1 MATGLNLRE
10 GERDQRHKKEG
21 RLFVVSAPSGAGKTT
36 LCKEV
41 VPRISNLEHSVS
53 YTTRPPRTGEVN
65 GRDYSFVDIATFQ
78 SMIDKNDF
86 IEWAQV
92 HGNLYGTSRKHL
104 ICCMEQGIDLILD
117 IDTQGAATLRK
128 SREGTYIYVLPP
140 SLLTL
145 SQRLVNRQSDSEEEI
160 ARRFQKSR
168 EEILNY
174 RQYDYVIVNDTF
186 EKAVSELE
194 AIILTQR
201 VRMEQINH
209 HWIEETFLNPNKKLL

>member
-1 MATGLNLRE
+1 MATGVSPE
-10 GERDQRHKKEG
+10 AERGQRHKKQG
-21 RLFVVSAPSGAGKTT
+21 LLFVVSAPSGAGKTT

-53 YTTRPPRTGEVN
+53 YTTRVPRAGEVN
-65 GRDYSFVDIATFQ
+65 GRDYFFVDVATFQ
-78 SMIDKNDF
+78 SMADKNDF

-92 HGNLYGTSRKHL
+92 HGNLYGTSRKYL
-104 ICCMEQGIDLILD
+104 TRCMEQGIDLILD

-128 SREGTYIYVLPP
+128 CREGTYIYVLPP
-140 SLLTL
+140 SLSTL

-160 ARRFQKSR
+160 ARRLQKSR

-174 RQYDYVIVNDTF
+174 REYDYVIVNEVF
-186 EKAVSELE
+186 EKAVAELT

-209 HWIEETFLNPNKKLL
+209 HWIEETFLNPNNNLF